1 MSVLSNF
8 AAVTAILL
16 CLTANPCSA
25 AESVTLK
32 FSLQNPANSF
42 STNNGIKKW
51 IEKVEQDSNGT
62 IKIDL
67 YAGET
72 LCKGA
77 QSWSAVR
84 NNITDIAWIPMGMY
98 AGMNPLAE
106 AIFLPSLPFSDPV
119 AITKTANKLFDAVPA
134 MAKPYN
140 ANRILAIYTSDSN
153 NLVTSRP
160 VRKLE
165 DLKGLKIRTT
175 AGPFVSVL
183 EALGAVPVVMGNS
196 EVYDA
201 LSKKTIDGCLASW
214 ESIEGQRLYEVAPY
228 VTTNSPFGF
237 SLFTVA
243 INKRKFN
250 SLPEEA
256 KEALLKNSGMD
267 GSLWLAEHFSLATRQ
282 LADPLLAKNA
292 VTVYELP
299 ADERARWDSTAGHLA
314 WDEWMKNTLDSKKVS
329 KADAEMV
336 LDVLT
341 GKREL

>member
-1 MSVLSNF
+1 MPGLSKI
-8 AAVTAILL
+8 AALVA
-16 CLTANPCSA
+16 LTLSLTVNPCSA
-25 AESVTLK
+25 EPVTLK

-51 IEKVEQDSNGT
+51 IEKVEQDSNGSLR
-62 IKIDL
+62 IDL

-106 AIFLPSLPFSDPV
+106 AVFLPSLPFSDPI
-119 AITKTANKLFDAVPA
+119 AITKTTNRLFEAVPA
-134 MAKPYN
+134 LAKPYN
-140 ANRILAIYTSDSN
+140 ANLILAIYTSDSN

-160 VRKLE
+160 VQKLE

-183 EALGAVPVVMGNS
+183 KALGAVPVVMGNA

-214 ESIEGQRLYEVAPY
+214 ESIEGQRLYEVAPH

-243 INKRKFN
+243 VNKRKFN
-250 SLPEEA
+250 SLPEDA
-256 KEALLKNSGMD
+256 KNALLKNGGMD
-267 GSLWLAEHFSLATRQ
+267 GSLWLAEHFSLATRR
-282 LADPLLAKNA
+282 LADPLLAKKA
-292 VTVYELP
+292 VFVYELS
-299 ADERARWDSTAGHLA
+299 AEERARWDSLAGHQA
-314 WDEWMKNTLDSKKVS
+314 WDEWMENTLASKKVA
-329 KADAEMV
+329 KADAELV

>member
-1 MSVLSNF
+1 MLGLSKIAVLI
-8 AAVTAILL
+8 ALTL
-16 CLTANPCSA
+16 CMTANPCS

-62 IKIDL
+62 LKIDL

-106 AIFLPSLPFSDPV
+106 AIFLPSLPFSDPIE
-119 AITKTANKLFDAVPA
+119 ITRTANRLFEAVPA

-160 VRKLE
+160 VQKLE

-175 AGPFVSVL
+175 AGPFVGVL
-183 EALGAVPVVMGNS
+183 EALGAVPVVMGNA

-214 ESIEGQRLYEVAPY
+214 ESIEGQRLYEVAPH

-243 INKRKFN
+243 VNKRKFN
-250 SLPEEA
+250 SLPEDA
-256 KEALLKNSGMD
+256 KNALLKNGGME
-267 GSLWLAEHFSLATRQ
+267 GSLWLAEHFSLATRK
-282 LADPLLAKNA
+282 LAEPLLAKNA
-292 VTVYELP
+292 VTVYELSP
-299 ADERARWDSTAGHLA
+299 EERARWDELAGQHA
-314 WDEWMKNTLDSKKVS
+314 WDDWMENTLASGKVS
-329 KADAEMV
+329 QKDAELV
-336 LDVLT
+336 LGVLT